1 MTADSKKYFAM
12 TGVAGYIAPRHLQAI
27 KETGNELVA
36 AADPHDSV
44 GILDRFFPN
53 AAFFTETE
61 RFDRHLEK
69 LHRGREAH
77 AVDYVTIC
85 SPNNLHDAHI
95 RMALRV
101 DAHAICE
108 KPLVLNP
115 WNLDILQELE
125 QEHGKKIFTLHQLR
139 VHPAIMKLKER
150 FQAEIEAAAG
160 GASARGASST
170 PAAASTREKRH
181 VDLTYITS
189 RGKWY
194 NYSWKGDITRSG
206 GVSTNIGIHFFDML
220 MWFFG
225 PVQHNELHLTQPDKM
240 SGFMELEHATVSWYL
255 SLDRADLPEQAVAD
269 GKPTY
274 RSITIDGEEVEFS
287 GGFTDL
293 HTLVYQDVLGGRG
306 FGIDDARDSIRLVHD
321 LRNMPVTERPEVL
334 HPILVKN
341 LQRG

>member
-1 MTADSKKYFAM
+1 MTKYFAM

-27 KETGNELVA
+27 SATGNVLLA
-36 AADPHDSV
+36 ATDPHDSV
-44 GILDRFFPN
+44 GVLDSYFPK
-53 AAFFTETE
+53 ASFFTETE

-69 LHRGREAH
+69 LKRSKDEP

-101 DAHAICE
+101 GADAICE

-125 QEHGKKIFTLHQLR
+125 QDYGKRVYTLLQLR
-139 VHPAIMKLKER
+139 VHPAIMKLKKQFE
-150 FQAEIEAAAG
+150 AEAAT
-160 GASARGASST
+160 SHK
-170 PAAASTREKRH
+170 KRH

-189 RGKWY
+189 RGMWY
-194 NYSWKGDITRSG
+194 HFSWKGDISRSG

-225 PVQHNELHLTQPDKM
+225 PARHNELHLSQPDKM
-240 SGFMELEHATVSWYL
+240 SGFMELENATVNWYL
-255 SLDRADLPEQAVAD
+255 SIDPNDLPPQAVSN
-269 GKPTY
+269 GKRTY
-274 RSITIDGEEVEFS
+274 RSITIDEEEIEFS

-293 HTLVYQDVLGGRG
+293 HTRVYEETLAGRG
-306 FGIDDARDSIRLVHD
+306 FGIDDARESIKLVHD
-321 LRNMPVTERPEVL
+321 LRNLKIRQNADTL
-334 HPILVKN
+334 HPILQKN
-341 LQRG
+341 KAR

>member
-1 MTADSKKYFAM
+1 MTAHTKKYFAM

-27 KETGNELVA
+27 RDTGNELVA

-44 GILDRFFPN
+44 GILDRYFPE

-69 LHRGREAH
+69 LHRGRENH

-125 QEHGKKIFTLHQLR
+125 QEHGKRVYTLLQLR

-150 FQAEIEAAAG
+150 FEAP
-160 GASARGASST
+160 T
-170 PAAASTREKRH
+170 ASTRKKRH
-181 VDLTYITS
+181 VNLTYITS

-194 NYSWKGDITRSG
+194 HYSWKGDITRSG

-225 PVQHNELHLTQPDKM
+225 PVQHNELHLSQPDKM

-255 SLDRADLPEQAVAD
+255 SLDRGDLPEQAVAG

-293 HTLVYQDVLGGRG
+293 HTRVYEDVLGGGG
-306 FGIDDARDSIRLVHD
+306 FGIDDARDSIRLVHE
-321 LRNMPVTERPEVL
+321 LRNMPVTERPDVR
-334 HPILVKN
+334 HPIFRDQSL
-341 LQRG
+341 